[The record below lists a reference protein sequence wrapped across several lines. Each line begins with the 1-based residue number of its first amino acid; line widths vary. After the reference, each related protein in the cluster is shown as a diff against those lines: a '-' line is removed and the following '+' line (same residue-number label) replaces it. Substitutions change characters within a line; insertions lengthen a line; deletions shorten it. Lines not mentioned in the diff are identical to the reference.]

1 VGCRFAELITYLCSL
16 NVFFFQV
23 TDVIGDEGLRV
34 VGRSCK
40 MMRRL
45 VVLHHDAGFITQH
58 GLVGVAIG
66 CHLLEK
72 LIFYS
77 ADMNSE
83 AIAILARN
91 CPMLTDVRL
100 CHVQKYHASYPVC
113 SLLPE
118 TSPLFNWVS
127 FNSFVHNILECATNI
142 RKHSSVER
150 GTFAVLFA
158 FPAEVG
164 DS

>member
-1 VGCRFAELITYLCSL
+1 M
-16 NVFFFQV
+16 

-45 VVLHHDAGFITQH
+45 VVLHNDAGFITQH

-83 AIAILARN
+83 AMAILARS
-91 CPMLTDVRL
+91 CPRLTDVRL

-127 FNSFVHNILECATNI
+127 FNSFVHNKLECATNI